1 MDIMSVK
8 EASERWNI
16 SERWIQ
22 KLCEEGR
29 IEGVQRFGRFWMIP
43 KEAQKPADLRK
54 TEKEG
59 VIFPMYNPQLETFL
73 CVAECGSFNKAA
85 EKLFISPRQSSNRS
99 ICWRKIWI
107 CSFLCAPIVAFS

>member
-29 IEGVQRFGRFWMIP
+29 SEGVRRFSWSWMIP
-43 KEAQKPADLRK
+43 KESKKPADLRK
-54 TEKEG
+54 NRKG
-59 VIFPMYNPQLETFL
+59 R
-73 CVAECGSFNKAA
+73 SD
-85 EKLFISPRQSSNRS
+85 ISH
-99 ICWRKIWI
+99 
-107 CSFLCAPIVAFS
+107 V

>member
-1 MDIMSVK
+1 MFQRNKKTVEETMDIMSVK

-43 KEAQKPADLRK
+43 KEAQKPADLRLSL
-54 TEKEG
+54 
-59 VIFPMYNPQLETFL
+59 IH
-73 CVAECGSFNKAA
+73 
-85 EKLFISPRQSSNRS
+85 I
-99 ICWRKIWI
+99 
-107 CSFLCAPIVAFS
+107 

>member
-1 MDIMSVK
+1 MFQRNKKTVEETMDIMSVK

-29 IEGVQRFGRFWMIP
+29 IEGVQRFGRSWMIP

-54 TEKEG
+54 KQKRKE
-59 VIFPMYNPQLETFL
+59 
-73 CVAECGSFNKAA
+73 
-85 EKLFISPRQSSNRS
+85 
-99 ICWRKIWI
+99 
-107 CSFLCAPIVAFS
+107 

>member
-1 MDIMSVK
+1 MYYIHCLLIEIILYKYGQVKALAVGSVKSVK

-54 TEKEG
+54 NRKG
-59 VIFPMYNPQLETFL
+59 R
-73 CVAECGSFNKAA
+73 SD
-85 EKLFISPRQSSNRS
+85 ISH
-99 ICWRKIWI
+99 
-107 CSFLCAPIVAFS
+107 V

>member
-29 IEGVQRFGRFWMIP
+29 SEGVRRFSWSWMIP

-54 TEKEG
+54 SRKG
-59 VIFPMYNPQLETFL
+59 R
-73 CVAECGSFNKAA
+73 SD
-85 EKLFISPRQSSNRS
+85 ISH
-99 ICWRKIWI
+99 
-107 CSFLCAPIVAFS
+107 V

>member
-1 MDIMSVK
+1 MGQVKALAVGSVKSVK

-29 IEGVQRFGRFWMIP
+29 IEGMQRFGRSWMIP

-54 TEKEG
+54 KQKRKE
-59 VIFPMYNPQLETFL
+59 
-73 CVAECGSFNKAA
+73 
-85 EKLFISPRQSSNRS
+85 
-99 ICWRKIWI
+99 
-107 CSFLCAPIVAFS
+107 

>member
-1 MDIMSVK
+1 MFQRNKKTVEETMDIMSVK

-54 TEKEG
+54 
-59 VIFPMYNPQLETFL
+59 
-73 CVAECGSFNKAA
+73 
-85 EKLFISPRQSSNRS
+85 IS
-99 ICWRKIWI
+99 
-107 CSFLCAPIVAFS
+107 

>member
-1 MDIMSVK
+1 MFQRNKKTVEETMDIMSVK

-43 KEAQKPADLRK
+43 KEAQKPADL
-54 TEKEG
+54 
-59 VIFPMYNPQLETFL
+59 L
-73 CVAECGSFNKAA
+73 
-85 EKLFISPRQSSNRS
+85 
-99 ICWRKIWI
+99 
-107 CSFLCAPIVAFS
+107 